1 MWLLSEMEEGQYYK
15 FIPDQAVEA
24 MGIANYAASDLF
36 NSSGCEC
43 LVGLLHLLFQ
53 GLLCSDEVWGGWI
66 IHRISFF
73 FFSFFLVLP
82 DEISALIAS
91 RSALWD

>member
-1 MWLLSEMEEGQYYK
+1 MGEGQYYK

-43 LVGLLHLLFQ
+43 LVGLSHLLFQ
-53 GLLCSDEVWGGWI
+53 GLVCSDEVWDG
-66 IHRISFF
+66 
-73 FFSFFLVLP
+73 
-82 DEISALIAS
+82 
-91 RSALWD
+91 

>member
-1 MWLLSEMEEGQYYK
+1 MGEGKYYK

-24 MGIANYAASDLF
+24 MGIANYAPSDLF

-53 GLLCSDEVWGGWI
+53 GLACSDEVWDGWI
-66 IHRISFF
+66 IHRNFI
-73 FFSFFLVLP
+73 FFSFFFLALA
-82 DEISALIAS
+82 DGISTLLSS
-91 RSALWD
+91 RSAL